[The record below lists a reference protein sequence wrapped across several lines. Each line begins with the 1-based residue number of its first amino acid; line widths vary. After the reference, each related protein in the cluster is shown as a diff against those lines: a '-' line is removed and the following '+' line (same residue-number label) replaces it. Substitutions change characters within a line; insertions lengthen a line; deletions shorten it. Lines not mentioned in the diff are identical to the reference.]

1 MADRYTES
9 ARRALGAAYKEA
21 SQLHHTQV
29 DTEHLLLSLLRDAEG
44 KVAKC
49 LQELDIDAN
58 DVRGQLEMLM
68 AERPKNPYYTGKLDY
83 TYRIQEVMRLSAEEA
98 RAFKS
103 PWVDTEHL
111 LLGLLRESRGIAAM
125 VLTNLGLDGDG
136 LRQVIAQ
143 KHRASDRAGQ
153 TPASEKDP
161 QGSLLDQFSRD
172 LTELSRRDELDPL
185 IGRSK
190 ELERI
195 VQILLRR
202 SKNNPVLIGEP
213 GVGKTAIV
221 EGLAHEMA
229 GGQVPEGLIDK
240 RLLALDLGALIA
252 GTKYRGQFEERL
264 KAIMKEIRQ
273 LNDVVLFIDELHTL
287 IGTGAAEGAID
298 AANMLKPALARGEIQ
313 CIGATT
319 LGEYRKHIERDG
331 ALERR
336 FQPIMVEAP
345 TEEETIEILLGLKP
359 RYEEHHNV
367 DYDTD
372 AVEASV
378 VLSTRYIQDRFLPD
392 KAIDVVDEA
401 GSLVRLR
408 EYNRAEGRVMNGGAA
423 ASENAEPV
431 DLAELQAHAADGE
444 SVRDRLV
451 VTRDD
456 VAEVVSR
463 WTGVPVARLAE
474 EESAKV
480 LHLADHLR
488 ERIIGQDE
496 AVNSISRAIRRSRSG
511 MKNPRRPIGSFLLVG
526 PTGVGKTY
534 LAQQIADLLFDSPQ
548 SLIRLD
554 MSEFM
559 ERFSVSRL
567 TGAPPGYVGYGEGG
581 DLTERVRRRP
591 YSVILLD
598 EIEKAH
604 PDVYNLLLQV
614 LEDGKL
620 TDSVGNTVDFRNT
633 LLILTSNVGT
643 RDIMRGRAMGF
654 GQQEGGMAYEAMR
667 EKIEE
672 EVGKAFNPEFVNRVD
687 EVVVF
692 RPLDA
697 DAMMRIARLMVDEV
711 RERMF
716 EQGYQLV
723 VDEEV
728 YDYLVEHGSDNTSG
742 ARLLRR
748 EVQRHLEDGL
758 AEELLRGRP
767 DPGAT
772 IQVSRGDDGLI
783 IVAEPAQVAVV

>member
-49 LQELDIDAN
+49 LQELDIDVN

-98 RAFKS
+98 RNFKS

-136 LRQVIAQ
+136 LREVIAR
-143 KHRASDRAGQ
+143 KHRSSDRATQ
-153 TPASEKDP
+153 VNPADKDQ

-190 ELERI
+190 ELDRI

-221 EGLAHEMA
+221 EGLAHEIA
-229 GGQVPEGLIDK
+229 GGRVPEGLAGK

-264 KAIMKEIRQ
+264 KTIMKEIRE

-345 TEEETIEILLGLKP
+345 TVEETIEILIGLKP

-378 VLSTRYIQDRFLPD
+378 VMSTRYIQDRFLPD

-408 EYNRAEGRVMNGGAA
+408 EYNRTEGRAA
-423 ASENAEPV
+423 TGDVCPPDNAKPV
-431 DLAELQAHAADGE
+431 DLGELQARAGDGE
-444 SVRDRLV
+444 SVQDRLV
-451 VTRDD
+451 VTRED

-463 WTGVPVARLAE
+463 WTGIPVSRLAQ

-480 LHLADHLR
+480 LHLADELR

-496 AVNSISRAIRRSRSG
+496 AVDSIARAIRRSRSG

-534 LAQQIADLLFDSPQ
+534 LAQQIAELLFDSPQ
-548 SLIRLD
+548 ALIRLD

-614 LEDGKL
+614 LEDGQL

-643 RDIMRGRAMGF
+643 RNIARGRSMGF
-654 GQQEGGMAYEAMR
+654 GEHDGAMEYEAMR

-672 EVGKAFNPEFVNRVD
+672 EVGKVFNPEFVNRVD

-692 RPLDA
+692 RALEAP
-697 DAMMRIARLMVDEV
+697 AMMRIAHLMVDEIK
-711 RERMF
+711 ERMF
-716 EQGYQLV
+716 EEGYQLV
-723 VDEEV
+723 VDEDV
-728 YDYLVEHGSDNTSG
+728 YDYLVERGTDNTSG

-748 EVQRHLEDGL
+748 EVQRHIEDGL
-758 AEELLRGRP
+758 AEELLRERP
-767 DPGAT
+767 GPGST
-772 IQVSRGDDGLI
+772 IQVSLEDGRLA
-783 IVAEPAQVAVV
+783 IVTEPAEAVVV